1 MGMVDYSLRNGDFL
15 IYLQPKVQLE
25 NNRIAGAEALIRWK
39 HPELGMLSPAMFI
52 PSAERYRLISQLDLF
67 VFEEVCRT
75 LARWKAE
82 GRELLP
88 ISVNLSRQNMDTPNF
103 LDDYRKL
110 CKKYDV
116 NPNLIEFE
124 LTETI
129 LFEDP
134 QGIKCFIDECM
145 HPVSS
150 VRWMILVQDSLA
162 LGLLNDLDV
171 DAIKLDQSFFRGKN
185 DTRRG
190 RYIVE
195 SILRL
200 AAQLHIRTVAEGIDE
215 LRQVEYL
222 RQAAL

>member
-1 MGMVDYSLRNGDFL
+1 
-15 IYLQPKVQLE
+15 
-25 NNRIAGAEALIRWK
+25 
-39 HPELGMLSPAMFI
+39 MFI
-52 PSAERYRLISQLDLF
+52 PPAERYRLISKLDLF

-103 LDDYRKL
+103 LDDYRRL

-134 QGIKCFIDECM
+134 QGIKCFIDEM
-145 HPVSS
+145 HASGF
-150 VRWMILVQDSLA
+150 QCSLDDFGTGFSA

-215 LRQVEYL
+215 LRRWSICGRRPVI
-222 RQAAL
+222 

>member
-1 MGMVDYSLRNGDFL
+1 
-15 IYLQPKVQLE
+15 
-25 NNRIAGAEALIRWK
+25 
-39 HPELGMLSPAMFI
+39 MFI
-52 PSAERYRLISQLDLF
+52 PPAERYRLISKLDLF

-103 LDDYRKL
+103 LDDYRRL

-134 QGIKCFIDECM
+134 QGIKCFIDEM
-145 HPVSS
+145 HASGF
-150 VRWMILVQDSLA
+150 QCSLDDFGTGFSA

-171 DAIKLDQSFFRGKN
+171 DAIKLDQSFFRGKMTPGGDGILWRVSCVWRHSCIFELWRKALMN
-185 DTRRG
+185 CARWSICGRRPV
-190 RYIVE
+190 I
-195 SILRL
+195 
-200 AAQLHIRTVAEGIDE
+200 
-215 LRQVEYL
+215 
-222 RQAAL
+222 

>member
-1 MGMVDYSLRNGDFL
+1 
-15 IYLQPKVQLE
+15 
-25 NNRIAGAEALIRWK
+25 
-39 HPELGMLSPAMFI
+39 
-52 PSAERYRLISQLDLF
+52 
-67 VFEEVCRT
+67 
-75 LARWKAE
+75 
-82 GRELLP
+82 
-88 ISVNLSRQNMDTPNF
+88 MDTPNF

-134 QGIKCFIDECM
+134 QGIKCFIDEM
-145 HPVSS
+145 HASGF
-150 VRWMILVQDSLA
+150 QCSLDDFGTGFSA

-190 RYIVE
+190 R
-195 SILRL
+195 
-200 AAQLHIRTVAEGIDE
+200 
-215 LRQVEYL
+215 
-222 RQAAL
+222 